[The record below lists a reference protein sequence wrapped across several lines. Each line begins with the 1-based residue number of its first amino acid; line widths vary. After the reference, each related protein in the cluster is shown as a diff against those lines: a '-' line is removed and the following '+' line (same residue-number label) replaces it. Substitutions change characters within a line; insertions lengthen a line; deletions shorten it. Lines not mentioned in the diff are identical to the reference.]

1 MSLTGPHRFAPG
13 KSADENASHAAAGK
27 HARALAK
34 RIKAHPAYT
43 VALGNLLGI
52 EGAEDTTPLF
62 LKATRATG
70 SRTARN
76 RPVTQGAVCIR
87 EDYD

>member
-1 MSLTGPHRFAPG
+1 MQRRNVFPTIHHSHNSSPHFCR
-13 KSADENASHAAAGK
+13 
-27 HARALAK
+27 RT
-34 RIKAHPAYT
+34 PAYT

-76 RPVTQGAVCIR
+76 RPVTQGAVCIG

>member
-1 MSLTGPHRFAPG
+1 MEFWN
-13 KSADENASHAAAGK
+13 DAAEEC
-27 HARALAK
+27 LSNNPPLPQL
-34 RIKAHPAYT
+34 ITPFLPAHPAYT

-62 LKATRATG
+62 LKATRAPG

-76 RPVTQGAVCIR
+76 RPVTQGAVCIG

>member
-1 MSLTGPHRFAPG
+1 MSFQQSTTPTTHHPISAGAP
-13 KSADENASHAAAGK
+13 
-27 HARALAK
+27 
-34 RIKAHPAYT
+34 PYT

-76 RPVTQGAVCIR
+76 RPVTQGAVCIG